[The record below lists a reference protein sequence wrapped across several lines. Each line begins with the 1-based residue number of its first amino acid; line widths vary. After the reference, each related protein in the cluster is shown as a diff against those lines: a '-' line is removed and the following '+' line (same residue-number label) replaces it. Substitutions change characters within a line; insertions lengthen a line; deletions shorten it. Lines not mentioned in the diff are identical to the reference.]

1 MCVYD
6 RCIKVDVD
14 INADIRIYIVVDIGV
29 ELSLDNLGMQRLVDI
44 FR

>member
-14 INADIRIYIVVDIGV
+14 INVDIRIYIVV